1 MVSFLKEVG
10 GKPTYAL
17 PKNRY
22 IHGRVEK
29 FAARKYCKLS
39 ALFQKRFTCFKSE
52 PASLTAGGQMF
63 SH

>member
-1 MVSFLKEVG
+1 MVSFLKGVG

-22 IHGRVEK
+22 IHGTVEK
-29 FAARKYCKLS
+29 CAARKYSKLG
-39 ALFQKRFTCFKSE
+39 AVFQKHFTCFKSE
-52 PASLTAGGQMF
+52 LASLTAGGQMF